1 MKIRKPFWGVLIV
14 LAVAVVGIL
23 WSRSDV
29 FYRVVYLCGGLIILS
44 WLWTKISLNGISL
57 RRSSRGTKQQLGQV
71 FEEQFEIN
79 NRIPFT
85 RVWMEVEDGTHLP
98 GSGGNRVLSMI
109 RGKTVRNYSSY
120 TLLSKRGQFA
130 LSPTKLFAG
139 DPFGLFTSMKEISS
153 NNSVIVLP
161 YLYKL
166 PSMKGPTGM
175 MAGGR
180 FLRRKTPESSPPRVS
195 DVREYAPGDSYNR
208 IHWPTTARRDRL
220 MVKEFEQDP
229 ESDVWLFLDAHE
241 SVHFSDDSVNNA
253 HLDSIPLWW
262 LQKNVYELSKD
273 SFEYATAICGTIAN
287 YYVKKDQIVG
297 FVCSGQK
304 RIILPADK
312 GERQLSKILET
323 LAFIN
328 PSGRFPISGL
338 IESHVKFIQRG
349 SSVIIVTPSTHQSLI
364 KAVSTLLRYHMSP
377 MVILIST
384 DTFGG
389 QENNHYLYSALKAL
403 NIPTIRIDYG
413 DSVENKLQSAVN
425 IKEELIR

>member
-1 MKIRKPFWGVLIV
+1 MKAGKTFWGVVIV
-14 LAVAVVGIL
+14 MAVAVIGIF

-29 FYRVVYLCGGLIILS
+29 FYRVIYLCVGLLLLCWVWTSYSLS
-44 WLWTKISLNGISL
+44 GISL
-57 RRSSRGTKQQLGQV
+57 RRSTRGTKQQLGQV
-71 FEEQFEIN
+71 FEEQYEIN
-79 NRIPFT
+79 NKIPFT
-85 RVWMEVEDGTHLP
+85 RVWLEVEDATRLP

-109 RGKTVRNYSSY
+109 KGKTVRNYSSY
-120 TLLSKRGQFA
+120 TLLTKRGQYP
-130 LSPTKLFAG
+130 LSPTRLFAG
-139 DPFGLFTSMKEISS
+139 DPFGIFTKSIEVSS

-161 YLYKL
+161 YLYQIHNLKA
-166 PSMKGPTGM
+166 PTGM

-180 FLRRKTPESSPPRVS
+180 FLRRKTPESSPPRVAGI
-195 DVREYAPGDSYNR
+195 REYAPGDSLNR

-229 ESDVWLFLDAHE
+229 ESDVWIFLDAHD
-241 SVHFSDDSVNNA
+241 SVHFSDQAVDNA
-253 HLDSIPLWW
+253 QLDSIPLWW
-262 LQKNVYELSKD
+262 LQKNVYQVAKD

-287 YYVKKDQIVG
+287 YYIKRDQIVG

-349 SSVIIVTPSTHQSLI
+349 STVVIVTPSAHQSLI

-377 MVILIST
+377 LVILLSG
-384 DTFGG
+384 DSFGG
-389 QENNHYLYSALKAL
+389 LENNHYLYSSLMAL
-403 NIPTIRIDYG
+403 NVPTIRIKYG
-413 DSVENKLQSAVN
+413 ESVEEKLQTIVQS
-425 IKEELIR
+425 KDELIR